1 MCPDLTIIT
10 EKSGIC
16 ALCWPDYVRGFEG
29 YHPCTGPE
37 CMRLFLER
45 RQLKDRESE
54 LTMLHMG
61 ERLCPQLTT
70 IGQWGLPTSQPVRDG
85 PVWDVPDPKQMSQP
99 SQLTLPSPAGWV
111 IPTIQPKPEES
122 VWGVPDPVG
131 PLTAPLCPPPRCPP
145 PLSAPT
151 SKGCPGLP
159 AESTKA
165 SSADHPWLAQTG
177 MLPWS
182 AKLSIASELSE
193 EKPSTQSVDME
204 GTRPAQPSTAWVY
217 TPADANDD
225 HAAPT
230 SGNTQGLCWQDVVHT
245 IFDRLNRIEE
255 KVNQLGYDVHSVN
268 EQLVTIKVQGK
279 CVKE

>member
-1 MCPDLTIIT
+1 
-10 EKSGIC
+10 
-16 ALCWPDYVRGFEG
+16 
-29 YHPCTGPE
+29 
-37 CMRLFLER
+37 
-45 RQLKDRESE
+45 
-54 LTMLHMG
+54 
-61 ERLCPQLTT
+61 
-70 IGQWGLPTSQPVRDG
+70 
-85 PVWDVPDPKQMSQP
+85 
-99 SQLTLPSPAGWV
+99 
-111 IPTIQPKPEES
+111 
-122 VWGVPDPVG
+122 
-131 PLTAPLCPPPRCPP
+131 
-145 PLSAPT
+145 
-151 SKGCPGLP
+151 
-159 AESTKA
+159 
-165 SSADHPWLAQTG
+165 

-230 SGNTQGLCWQDVVHT
+230 SGNTQGLCWQDVVHR
-245 IFDRLNRIEE
+245 IIDRLNRIEE